1 MVTSFNTIFIPAT
14 PRACDPLQQKRIT
27 LTTPNFSDSRQFL
40 INHFP
45 NLSTVRM
52 AEFAA
57 NVVSFLWSAPNSTL
71 QTKGSIPMHSTSH
84 LKDTFSN
91 VLLLLELPTVAVT
104 LALKYMHQLRVSL
117 NASTVNP
124 DHLTKLFVSCLLLAA
139 KYHLDVNIRNSEW
152 SGKVGIAVEELSG
165 MERWILRQLGY
176 NLGISYEDF
185 LAWIEWLRDSWN
197 QPTNASKI
205 QAIHLEQLHMFNSQ
219 LTAQYLQRTAQYSDL
234 SLLATPV

>member
-1 MVTSFNTIFIPAT
+1 MVPSFNTIFIPVT
-14 PRACDPLQQKRIT
+14 PQPCESSEQKKT
-27 LTTPNFSDSRQFL
+27 LLAVPHLSDSRQFL

-45 NLSTVRM
+45 RLSTVRM

-57 NVVSFLWSAPNSTL
+57 NVVSFLWSVPNSIL
-71 QTKGSIPMHSTSH
+71 QTKGPIPMHSTSH

-91 VLLLLELPTVAVT
+91 ILLNLELPTVAVT
-104 LALKYMHQLRVSL
+104 LALKYMYRLRISL

-124 DHLTKLFVSCLLLAA
+124 DHLTSLFVSCLLLAA

-152 SGKVGIAVEELSG
+152 SGKVGIVASELSG
-165 MERWILRQLGY
+165 MERWLLRQLGY

-185 LAWIEWLRDSWN
+185 LTWIKWLSSSWD
-197 QPTNASKI
+197 QPLVDTKI
-205 QAIHLEQLHMFNSQ
+205 HTIHLETLHMLNSQ
-219 LTAQYLQRTAQYSDL
+219 LTAQYLQQTSQYSDL